1 MLLYLSKDGC
11 READICSINMG
22 RAPARRVF
30 NNALE
35 VLVANSDKVRE
46 FVTHKLPVTEA
57 AKGYEIFEKQQAR
70 KVVLVF

>member
-1 MLLYLSKDGC
+1 MGVTILCAFKLLTRY
-11 READICSINMG
+11 SINMG

-30 NNALE
+30 NDALE

-46 FVTHKLPVTEA
+46 FVTHKLPISDA
-57 AKGYEIFEKQQAR
+57 AKGFEIFEKQMAR

>member
-1 MLLYLSKDGC
+1 
-11 READICSINMG
+11 MG

-30 NNALE
+30 NDALDVLIANA
-35 VLVANSDKVRE
+35 DKVRE
-46 FVTHKLPVTEA
+46 FVTHKLPVSEA